1 MEKDVDVEYWT
12 NLHNRYE
19 NWIKEYNSS
28 PVLYVNINEVDLIN
42 NPEHLDTLCK
52 KIKETLNV

>member
-1 MEKDVDVEYWT
+1 MEKSVDIKYWT

-19 NWIKEYNSS
+19 NWIKEYNAS

-42 NPEHLDTLCK
+42 KPEHLDMLCK
-52 KIKETLNV
+52 KIKETLNI

>member
-1 MEKDVDVEYWT
+1 MEKAVDLGYWT

-19 NWIKEYNSS
+19 RWIGEYDQS

-42 NPEHLDTLCK
+42 STKHLDMLCNEIK
-52 KIKETLNV
+52 KILGM